1 MPDPHRPNPGCAGR
15 AWLALSVRQQSRLNR
30 PSRIPTPTAGDI
42 IAGISVALVLI
53 PQSLAYAE
61 IAGVPPHVGL
71 FAAALPPLI
80 AAPFM
85 SSPYLQTG
93 PVALTSLLTFGALSG
108 LEATG
113 TAEYVKLASILAL
126 IVGITRLL
134 LGLLKMGT
142 VAYLM
147 SQPVV
152 QGFTTAAAILIVSSQ
167 LPSMFDTSPDV
178 DGVLQRAWWTLS
190 HPGEWEPAAIALTIA
205 TIVVVLGSRS
215 LHKLF
220 PGVLIVVVAA
230 TVWSSATDYTG
241 DTIGELP
248 GDFVSLSL
256 DLPFSEWTN
265 LIVPGV
271 IIALVGFAE
280 PASISRT
287 FATLDRIPWSA
298 NRELISSGVANLTSG
313 LSGAFPVGGSF
324 SRSSLNRFAGATS
337 NWSGAITGA
346 VVLAALPLVSN
357 LEPLPRA
364 VLGAIVFTAV
374 FRLIQPIPIL
384 RMWRESAPQAAIAT
398 GTLVATLLTSPN
410 VERGVLIGVALSI
423 AFHLYREMRTQHI
436 VEVDG
441 STLVL
446 RPSGVVWFAS
456 TPALEDAVRSAVLD
470 HPEATLLRVDLSQ
483 CGRLDYSGA
492 STLADVITDLDDQGL
507 ATEVVGIPLHAQRS
521 MSVFLG
527 GRHGVT
533 AIDDLPADV
542 RYQWVAPWQRGN
554 DD

>member
-1 MPDPHRPNPGCAGR
+1 MRLLPRP
-15 AWLALSVRQQSRLNR
+15 
-30 PSRIPTPTAGDI
+30 PSPTLGDI
-42 IAGISVALVLI
+42 VAGISVALVLI

-167 LPSMFDTSPDV
+167 LPSMFGVDPGS
-178 DGVLQRAWWTLS
+178 DGVLPRAWSTLTS
-190 HPGEWEPAAIALTIA
+190 PGDWEGGAIALTIV
-205 TIVVVLGSRS
+205 TIVVVLGSRRIHT
-215 LHKLF
+215 LL
-220 PGVLIVVVAA
+220 PGVLVIVVAA
-230 TVWSSATDYTG
+230 TVWSSATDYDG
-241 DTIGELP
+241 DVVGELP

-256 DLPFSEWTN
+256 DLPFSRWTD
-265 LIVPGV
+265 LVIPGV
-271 IIALVGFAE
+271 VIALVGFAE

-298 NRELISSGVANLTSG
+298 NRELVSSGIANLTSG

-324 SRSSLNRFAGATS
+324 SRSSLNRFAGATN

-374 FRLIQPIPIL
+374 FRLIQPLPIL

-423 AFHLYREMRTQHI
+423 AFHLYRETRIQHHH
-436 VEVDG
+436 EVDG
-441 STLVL
+441 STLVI
-446 RPSGVVWFAS
+446 RPSGVIWFAS
-456 TPALEDAVRSAVLD
+456 TPALEDALRQAVAT
-470 HPEATLLRVDLSQ
+470 HPDTTSLRIDLSQ

-492 STLADVITDLDDQGL
+492 STLAEVLTDLDERGMP
-507 ATEVVGIPLHAQRS
+507 TEVVGVPDHAQRAL
-521 MSVFLG
+521 SVFLG
-527 GRHGVT
+527 GRHGVAEVDELAT
-533 AIDDLPADV
+533 DV
-542 RYQWVAPWQRGN
+542 RYQWVAPWRRP
-554 DD
+554 